1 MAASEDLVPE
11 LTHCETNCAW
21 RACMLVYDT
30 RLVCLGSLDDNRA
43 VGQCSVGLISG
54 RVKNSLEISST
65 IRIVSA
71 EES

>member
-1 MAASEDLVPE
+1 
-11 LTHCETNCAW
+11 
-21 RACMLVYDT
+21 MLVYDT